1 MHLAVKDCW
10 GKDKDHFSSH
20 GKFLSKK
27 KSLHRAET
35 AEDEGDYNIIVTGA
49 GFFPPLLE
57 LKGRIR
63 IGGGRN
69 VYISRSRL
77 SCRFPPF

>member
-27 KSLHRAET
+27 KKKKSQHRAET
-35 AEDEGDYNIIVTGA
+35 VEDKGDYNIIVTGA
-49 GFFPPLLE
+49 GFFFSSF
-57 LKGRIR
+57 RA
-63 IGGGRN
+63 
-69 VYISRSRL
+69 
-77 SCRFPPF
+77 